1 MCSSR
6 LFAAAL
12 LLAGSGRALATADDP
27 SSAPGVVALVGATA
41 INPAKAEVIP
51 DAVVLLAGGRVQAV
65 GAAKDVPVP
74 PGAERRDLHGKWVLP
89 GYTDAHIHFFQ
100 SGGLYT
106 RPDSL
111 DLNKVYP
118 YADEVAWI
126 KAHVADTFSRYLAC
140 GITAVVDV
148 GGPMWNFEVR
158 ERARTGREPAPQ
170 VAVAGPLISSVDDK
184 PLDLGDPPILKITD
198 PEAARAE
205 VRRQAAFK
213 PDLIKVWYIVQP
225 DKGLTV
231 ESYRPVMRAV
241 AEEAHSLGLRVAV
254 HATELESARAAV
266 QEGADVLVHMVSDV
280 PVDDEFVQLL
290 REKKIV
296 IIPTLG
302 VHGRY
307 FYTFMACPNLVA
319 AELRTA
325 NPEVVGSL
333 TDTRQLPPEVLPPPL
348 RKILEGPDPAQIA
361 EQRVSF
367 FQRASLP
374 NLKKLQDAG
383 VLVAAGTDA
392 GNCGT
397 LHGPGLFYEFSLMA
411 KAGLTPMQILT
422 SATAGGAHVFSAQP
436 DFGELAA
443 GQRAD
448 LVVLDADPLADI
460 ANAARVHTVIQ
471 GGRFLNPAEL
481 LHETPAELVQ
491 RQVNAY
497 NSRNLDAFLETYADD
512 ARIVSPGAEPP
523 GQAIKEGA
531 VRGTYAHLFQ
541 QNPKLHCQIL
551 ERKVEGNTVTDHE
564 RVTGLDGGKV
574 IEGTAT
580 YQVSEGRIESVR
592 LMPN

>member
-1 MCSSR
+1 MLATR
-6 LFAAAL
+6 LFAVASLLVGCGQIAA
-12 LLAGSGRALATADDP
+12 AGS
-27 SSAPGVVALVGATA
+27 SSDPGVMALVGATT

-51 DAVVLLAGGRVQAV
+51 DAVVLLADGRIQAV
-65 GAAKDVPVP
+65 GTAETVPIP
-74 PGAERRDLHGKWVLP
+74 AGAERRDLHGRWVLP
-89 GYTDAHIHFFQ
+89 GYTDAHVHFFQ

-111 DLNKVYP
+111 DLNKVRP

-126 KAHVADTFSRYLAC
+126 KAHVPDTFARYLAN
-140 GITAVVDV
+140 GITTVVDV

-158 ERARTGREPAPQ
+158 ARARAGQEPAPR
-170 VAVAGPLISSVDDK
+170 VAVAGPLISSVDDQ
-184 PLDLGDPPILKITD
+184 PLDLGDAPILKITD

-205 VRRQAAFK
+205 VRRQATHQ

-225 DKGLTV
+225 NKGLTV

-241 AEEAHSLGLRVAV
+241 AEEAHGLGLRVAV

-280 PVDDEFVQLL
+280 PVDDEFVRLL
-290 REKKIV
+290 REKQIV

-307 FYTFMACPNLVA
+307 FYTFMGCPNLTA
-319 AELRTA
+319 AELRTG
-325 NPEVVGSL
+325 NPETVGSL
-333 TDTRQLPPEVLPPPL
+333 SDTRHLPPEVLPPPL
-348 RKILEGPDPAQIA
+348 RKILDGPDPARVA
-361 EQRVSF
+361 EERDRF

-374 NLKKLQDAG
+374 NLKKLRDAG
-383 VLVAAGTDA
+383 VLIAAGTDA

-397 LHGPGLFYEFSLMA
+397 LHGPGLFYEFGLMA
-411 KAGLTPMQILT
+411 QAGLTPMQILA
-422 SATAGGAHVFSAQP
+422 SATAGGARVFSTRP

-460 ANAARVHTVIQ
+460 ANAARVHAVVQ
-471 GGRFLNPAEL
+471 GGCFLSPAEL

-497 NSRNLDAFLETYADD
+497 NVRSLEAFLETYADD
-512 ARIVSPGAEPP
+512 ARIVPPGAEPP
-523 GQAIKEGA
+523 GQAVKEGA
-531 VRGTYAHLFQ
+531 VRESYARLFQ
-541 QNPKLHCQIL
+541 ENPKLHCQVL
-551 ERKVEGNTVTDHE
+551 DRKVEGDTVTDHE
-564 RVTGLDGGKV
+564 RVTGLANGKV
-574 IEGTAT
+574 LQGTAT
-580 YQVSEGRIESVR
+580 YQVREDRIQSVR
-592 LMPN
+592 LVPD